1 VFRFGVLCKIGNLI
15 LSQSK
20 ESLQISNEDL
30 LGETVI
36 GMIEFLM
43 TFFFDGKVMRPLTN
57 SNVLIDFFRFRSSP
71 YYTDMVRYLVQ
82 AERRNPNYESQFY
95 ELIAYFERTTPL
107 QTYERFAS
115 DGAMPSTP
123 NSKSLQLVRDSNGAL
138 FKLAYGSYYKYRAA
152 NLMFGC
158 NSNILREIES
168 FSQWNAWRKNQLLAF
183 YYEAGIAG
191 CVAAVQKLV
200 KFRDYYFMPQFEVGQ
215 EELVNLHHYT
225 YLVDVSAF
233 VNLDAALVAR
243 LHAVNHV
250 LVNKT
255 YFSTSR
261 QNNYEKIM
269 PLEDFKRSK
278 SFKFF
283 LDSFLTTSFFQ
294 EFTALGFAEINPTE
308 KDINSLSQTIF
319 YSTDLMMTQGNRQ
332 SMEFEKECI
341 NQMSRSTLRK
351 AIARFDEPLNPS
363 QKYNVRVSSGYLFVV
378 PLLRHFCKDQD
389 WSGLYVFKTQYFVA
403 FPKCRAELLE

>member
-1 VFRFGVLCKIGNLI
+1 MFSFHFVTRFAVLCKVGNLI
-15 LSQSK
+15 LSPSK
-20 ESLQISNEDL
+20 DNLIISNQDL
-30 LGETVI
+30 LEKSVI
-36 GMIEFLM
+36 GMLEFLM

-71 YYTDMVRYLVQ
+71 YYSEVVWYL
-82 AERRNPNYESQFY
+82 ERAQRHNPNYESQYY
-95 ELIAYFERTTPL
+95 ELLAYYERTTPL
-107 QTYERFAS
+107 QTYERFSS

-123 NSKSLQLVRDSNGAL
+123 NTKSLQLVRDSSGAL
-138 FKLAYGSYYKYRAA
+138 SKLASANYYKYRAA

-183 YYEAGIAG
+183 YEQANMAGGVDAI
-191 CVAAVQKLV
+191 QKLV

-225 YLVDVSAF
+225 YLVDVAEF
-233 VNLDAALVAR
+233 VALDAALVAR
-243 LHAVNHV
+243 LHSANHI
-250 LVNKT
+250 LVNNT

-269 PLEDFKRSK
+269 PLEDFKRTK

-283 LDSFLTTSFFQ
+283 LDSFLTPSFFK
-294 EFTALGFAEINPTE
+294 EYTALGFAEINPAE

-351 AIARFDEPLNPS
+351 AIMKFDEPLNPS
-363 QKYNVRVSSGYLFVV
+363 QKYNVRVS
-378 PLLRHFCKDQD
+378 
-389 WSGLYVFKTQYFVA
+389 
-403 FPKCRAELLE
+403 CRF